1 MDINNYIAS
10 GIIEMYV
17 MGICSAEEE
26 AEMEL
31 LRTRYPQLNEAIL
44 QFEMAFEKN
53 ALQHSSETGTEI
65 DTKIL
70 QSLNAL
76 QTPVFEMNSKQQ
88 RINSI
93 NWLKPVAAAAILLLA
108 ASSVLNYTLYKKTN
122 SQQIALNAVQESKSS
137 LPASDYAILK
147 NPRITPV
154 AMYGV
159 ASHSICRCTMFW
171 DKKTGKIYIMI
182 HHLVPTGTE
191 RKYQL
196 WAMVNDKPV
205 NVGMIDDSIRDR
217 FIELKNVP
225 EGATA
230 FSVTLEN
237 AGGSATPTVE
247 ETYLYG
253 KI

>member
-17 MGICSAEEE
+17 MGICSAEEK

-53 ALQHSSETGTEI
+53 ALQHGSETGAEV
-65 DTKIL
+65 DAKIL
-70 QSLNAL
+70 QSFNAL

-88 RINSI
+88 SIHKI
-93 NWLKPVAAAAILLLA
+93 NWLKPVAAAAILLLV
-108 ASSVLNYTLYKKTN
+108 ASSILNYSLYKKTT

-137 LPASDYAILK
+137 LPAADYAILK

-182 HHLVPTGTE
+182 HHLVPTGPE

-205 NVGMIDDSIRDR
+205 NVGMIDDAIRDR

-225 EGATA
+225 DGATA

-237 AGGSATPTVE
+237 AGGSTTPTVE